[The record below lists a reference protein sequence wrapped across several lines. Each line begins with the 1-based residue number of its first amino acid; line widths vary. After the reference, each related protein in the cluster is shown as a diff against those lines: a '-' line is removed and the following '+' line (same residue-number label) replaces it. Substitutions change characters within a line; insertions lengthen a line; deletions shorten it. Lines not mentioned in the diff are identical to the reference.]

1 MLKRAGLL
9 IAGLSALAGT
19 QAVAQEFLTG
29 SFELR
34 AGPAFHGLEFNH
46 KLFDPFAYG
55 TLEDVSVELIYTPP
69 VNPLILLGSPNF
81 AIGGTFNTRG
91 LEQMV
96 HANLNWHAPLL
107 GSPIYLEGGL
117 GVAAVSGYLHDAPA
131 GYRNLGCNVM
141 GYFQAGIGADL
152 GDQWTATLS
161 VEHESHMW
169 VCGSDNDGLNSL
181 SLKLGYKF

>member
-1 MLKRAGLL
+1 MLTRAALI
-9 IAGLSALAGT
+9 IAGLAALAAT
-19 QAVAQEFLTG
+19 PVVAQEFLTG

-34 AGPAFHGLEFNH
+34 GGPAFHGLEFNH
-46 KLFDPFAYG
+46 KLFDPFTYG
-55 TLEDVSVELIYTPP
+55 QLEDVSVELIYTPP
-69 VNPLILLGSPNF
+69 VNPLVLLGSPRF
-81 AIGGTFNTRG
+81 AVGGTFNTRG

-96 HANLNWHAPLL
+96 HANLNWHTSVL

-117 GVAAVSGYLHDAPA
+117 GVAGVTGYLHDAPD

-152 GDQWTATLS
+152 GDHWTATLG

-181 SLKLGYKF
+181 SLKVGYKF